1 MRQPHHCLCLTVIFA
16 SLAGG
21 VALAQ
26 PDAPPAAAQ
35 DVPEPKTVIKTY
47 NISDLMRAAGDYP
60 LDSEIVP
67 PTGYGNGTSDEG
79 VGGNLFG
86 GALINRRE
94 AADKSLLDPLSQLIV
109 ELVDT
114 DSWRENGGTLG
125 LIKPFSSL
133 LVITQTE
140 ENHAKIQALLD
151 EIRRNAGPSQI
162 VAVRAVW
169 LLLPATAADAPKPAT
184 VVTDEWFNKQ
194 KVYCDGRTV
203 CFSGQ
208 TVHLTSGRGRTVVR
222 DQTPIVGTSA
232 VAFDPTVSQVLS
244 GVAVQVAAQLVPG
257 AEAAVLDVQSF
268 ASEWDEPG
276 RGPSSSGAV
285 ATQPSGG
292 VVVSSDID
300 RTNMV
305 AQEMKTTLRVPLG
318 KKFVVGGMTLDP
330 AGGEKDAR
338 QLCLVVEISA
348 VK

>member
-1 MRQPHHCLCLTVIFA
+1 MRPRSHLPCLTVIV
-16 SLAGG
+16 SLLVSGA
-21 VALAQ
+21 AFAQ
-26 PDAPPAAAQ
+26 PAEQEQA
-35 DVPEPKTVIKTY
+35 EPTTVIRTY
-47 NISDLMRAAGDYP
+47 NIADLMRAASDYP

-67 PTGYGNGTSDEG
+67 PTGYGYGSVEAG
-79 VGGNLFG
+79 GSAGNLFG
-86 GALINRRE
+86 GLINKRE
-94 AADKSLLDPLSQLIV
+94 APDKDMLDPLGQLIV
-109 ELVDT
+109 DLVDI
-114 DSWRENGGTLG
+114 DSWQENGGTLG
-125 LIKPFSSL
+125 LIKPFGSL

-169 LLLPATAADAPKPAT
+169 LLLPAAAPDAPKPAT
-184 VVTDEWFNKQ
+184 VVTDEWFNQQ
-194 KVYCDGRTV
+194 KVYCEARTV

-208 TVHLTSGRGRTVVR
+208 TVHLTSGRGRTIVR
-222 DQTPIVGTSA
+222 EQTPIVATSA

-257 AEAAVLDVQSF
+257 AESAVLDVQSF

-276 RGPSSSGAV
+276 RGPGSSGAV

-300 RTNMV
+300 RTNMI

-318 KKFVVGGMTLDP
+318 KKFLVGGMTLDP

-338 QLCLVVEISA
+338 QLCLVVEIAA